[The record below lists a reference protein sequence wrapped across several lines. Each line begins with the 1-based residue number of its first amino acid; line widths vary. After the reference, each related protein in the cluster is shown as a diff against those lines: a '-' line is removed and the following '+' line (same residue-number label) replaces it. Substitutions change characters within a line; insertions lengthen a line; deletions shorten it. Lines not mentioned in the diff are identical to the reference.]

1 VNGAC
6 SSKPAKRAAAG
17 NRSGRVRCRRV
28 ELWVSRVSRFL
39 VHSLPLAGHVNP
51 IAAVARVL
59 ADRGHEVAWAGSEA
73 FLRPLVGPD
82 ATVYPTG
89 MRLYRG
95 ALRDRGLVATKSRW
109 QGYVAPVTRFMLP
122 AVEAA
127 VRAYQPD
134 VLLVDQHAIA
144 GALAAH
150 RHGLPWATLAPTSM
164 ELGDPYRDLPTVKAW
179 IGAQIDA
186 MWTDAGLPGSPP
198 HDLRYSPHLVLA
210 FTCPALAGPPSPGVE
225 MVGAALAGRP
235 AVTFPWDRLD
245 PAKRHL
251 LVTVGTISM
260 DVAEDFF
267 RRTTAAL
274 RPLADRVQPILVAPA
289 AAVPEPPDGAVVVS
303 QVPMLELMPHLDAVL
318 THGGLNTVCE
328 ALAHGVPLVVAPI
341 KSDQPI
347 NAAQVAAS
355 GAGTRV
361 SFHRA
366 RPDQLR
372 AAVSAVLDEPS
383 YRAAAGRV
391 RDDLRAA
398 GGAEAA
404 ASRLVDLARQTGI
417 SNPSTA
423 HYSDAQT

>member
-1 VNGAC
+1 M
-6 SSKPAKRAAAG
+6 
-17 NRSGRVRCRRV
+17 
-28 ELWVSRVSRFL
+28 SRFL

-51 IAAVARVL
+51 IAAVASAL
-59 ADRGHEVAWAGSEA
+59 ADRGHEVAWAGSEL

-89 MRLYRG
+89 LRLYRG
-95 ALRDRGLVATKSRW
+95 AMRDRGLTAAKSRW

-127 VRAYQPD
+127 IDAYQPD
-134 VLLVDQHAIA
+134 MLLVDQHAIA

-179 IGAQIDA
+179 IRDQIAA
-186 MWTDAGLPGSPP
+186 MWTNAGMAGSPP

-210 FTCPALAGPPSPGVE
+210 FTCPMLAGPPPPGVE
-225 MVGAALAGRP
+225 MVGAALARRP
-235 AVTFPWDRLD
+235 AVGFPWDRFD
-245 PAKRHL
+245 SAKRHL
-251 LVTVGTISM
+251 LVTVGTLST

-289 AAVPEPPDGAVVVS
+289 DLIADPPAGAIITS
-303 QVPMLELMPHLDAVL
+303 HVPMLDLLPRLDAVL

-328 ALAHGVPLVVAPI
+328 ALAHGVPLIVAPI

-347 NAAQVAAS
+347 NATQVAAA
-355 GAGTRV
+355 GAGIRV
-361 SFHRA
+361 KFHRA
-366 RPDQLR
+366 GPDQLR
-372 AAVSAVLDEPS
+372 AAICAVLDEPS
-383 YRAAAGRV
+383 YRLAAERV
-391 RDDLRAA
+391 RVDLRAA

-404 ASRLVDLARQTGI
+404 AARLADLARQACLP
-417 SNPSTA
+417 NEPSA
-423 HYSDAQT
+423 N